1 MLLFQIFWLFTRV
14 ALLSW
19 GGGPASLALMQ
30 RETVAAGWV
39 TASEFADSV
48 AIGNSLPGPIAPQV
62 SAFVGYKLAGFW
74 GAVAGAVGTVVPT
87 TLIMLAAIAYFY
99 KVKDTPAMKAMLTAV
114 RPVVIGFLLWTAYD
128 VAATVF
134 KAPTLGWGPALLA
147 GWDKVILVLLTFALL
162 VLTKINPALVIL
174 GAAVIGLLIYR

>member
-1 MLLFQIFWLFTRV
+1 MLLKIFWLFTRV

-62 SAFVGYKLAGFW
+62 SAFVGFKLAGLW
-74 GAVAGAVGTVVPT
+74 GAVAGAAGTVVPT
-87 TLIMLAAIAYFY
+87 TLIMLAAVAYFY
-99 KVKDTPAMKAMLTAV
+99 KVKDAPPMRAMLTAV
-114 RPVVIGFLLWTAYD
+114 RPVVIGLLLWTAYD

-134 KAPTLGWGPALLA
+134 NVQATGWGPALA
-147 GWDKVILVLLTFALL
+147 ANWDKLLIVAVTFGLLTFS
-162 VLTKINPALVIL
+162 KINPAFIIL
-174 GAAVIGLLIYR
+174 GAAVVGLLIYR

>member
-1 MLLFQIFWLFTRV
+1 MLLQIFWLFTRV

-39 TASEFADSV
+39 TAAEFADSV

-62 SAFVGYKLAGFW
+62 SAFVGFKLAGFW

-87 TLIMLAAIAYFY
+87 TLIMLVAVAYFY
-99 KVKDTPAMKAMLTAV
+99 KVKDAPALRAMLTAV
-114 RPVVIGFLLWTAYD
+114 RPVVIGLLLWTAYD

-134 KAPTLGWGPALLA
+134 KAQATGWGPALVA
-147 GWDKVILVLLTFALL
+147 NWDKLIIVALTFGLLTF
-162 VLTKINPALVIL
+162 TKINPALVIL
-174 GAAVIGLLIYR
+174 GAAVVGLIFYR